1 MIKDLKQAID
11 EETWNITGNDGI
23 KIQVETKTHITKEG
37 NLFIDTMR
45 NLYNADIQKYIENK
59 YGIFTKL
66 HNICGDTIIEC
77 YF

>member
-1 MIKDLKQAID
+1 MIRDLKQAID
-11 EETWNITGNDGI
+11 EETWNISHDGV
-23 KIQVETKTHITKEG
+23 KISVETKTHITKER
-37 NLFIDTMR
+37 NLCIDTMR
-45 NLYNADIQKYIENK
+45 NMYNADIQKYIEKK